1 MTNKEMFIKAHKF
14 AREMVESVGN
24 YAIAFK
30 LALKKVWAEKK
41 ASEIDLDECKAKKL
55 VFIASSIMPTPEEQ
69 EKHVEIGF
77 AGAMFTTD
85 EIYLAHETTA
95 MSYNPDKRN
104 NFFRF
109 SSKIEHGRACYEFLY
124 YLVGKKADRYITD

>member
-1 MTNKEMFIKAHKF
+1 MTNSEMFKKAHKI
-14 AREMVESVGN
+14 AREMAEAVGN

-30 LALKKVWAEKK
+30 VALKKVWAEQK
-41 ASEIDLDECKAKKL
+41 AREIDLDECKAKKL
-55 VFIASSIMPTPEEQ
+55 MLVGLNIMPTPDEQ
-69 EKHVEIGF
+69 EHHVGIGF

-85 EIYLAHETTA
+85 EIAFAHDVTI

-109 SSKIEHGRACYEFLY
+109 SSKIEKGRAWYEFLY